1 MVPSKEAKMKDELSF
16 HRKREGGDVMLGRGT
31 KEEMIKRYLSLAL
44 ARRDQHFLMEGRR
57 TFNRPEIE
65 RMAREVGLA

>member
-1 MVPSKEAKMKDELSF
+1 MKDEWSF
-16 HRKREGGDVMLGRGT
+16 HRKQEGGDVMLGRGT
-31 KEEMIKRYLSLAL
+31 KEQMIVRYLSLPL
-44 ARRDQHFLMEGRR
+44 AKRGQHFLMEGRR

>member
-31 KEEMIKRYLSLAL
+31 KEEMIKRYIGLAL
-44 ARRDQHFLMEGRR
+44 ARRGQHFLMEGRR